1 MGYSHGGP
9 RTMVF
14 RVELFGRALSTHPV
28 LFVEAEGL
36 EDISSR
42 AQGLLDEWPEC
53 ERVEV
58 SLDGNLL
65 AIPQQRL
72 FKVS

>member
-1 MGYSHGGP
+1 MGYMAGP
-9 RTMVF
+9 AATVF
-14 RVELFGRALSTHPV
+14 RVELFGRGLGACPV

-36 EDISSR
+36 EDIFDR

-53 ERVEV
+53 ERAEI

-72 FKVS
+72 FKAS